1 MAQKAGRVKWTCS
14 AFLHIGRRGI
24 KQNLRRNCIFERRKP
39 SFRKFYI
46 FLILRSGR
54 GGRAAAVP
62 QKGKG
67 RMQNS
72 PSDKAKTHSA
82 FFIKLMDK
90 EWASRLFADQ
100 VKAKIGV
107 PPFIVCKLYMVV
119 RMVFQTGPQKFEKGE
134 KLFFG
139 QFEGNGDPSFIV
151 FVLFKRSSGK

>member
-1 MAQKAGRVKWTCS
+1 MAQKAGRDQWTCS
-14 AFLHIGRRGI
+14 AFLPIGRGGR
-24 KQNLRRNCIFERRKP
+24 KQNLRDSCISGWQKP

-46 FLILRSGR
+46 FLILR

-67 RMQNS
+67 RTQNS

-100 VKAKIGV
+100 VKAKIDV

>member
-1 MAQKAGRVKWTCS
+1 MS
-14 AFLHIGRRGI
+14 
-24 KQNLRRNCIFERRKP
+24 
-39 SFRKFYI
+39 
-46 FLILRSGR
+46 
-54 GGRAAAVP
+54 AAAVP
-62 QKGKG
+62 RKGKG

-72 PSDKAKTHSA
+72 PFDKAKTHSA

-100 VKAKIGV
+100 VKAKIDV

-139 QFEGNGDPSFIV
+139 QFEGNGAPSFIV